1 MMPRHVVEQIL
12 PTLSLQDREQA
23 LKCLEHSCS
32 FYDQI
37 GNHIPHDYE
46 KEKEGLLEV
55 IAQRDCYVID
65 NNSFWQKEY
74 PKPENHG
81 KAFIISPA
89 LAREYANSNT
99 NSLLLD
105 KDRYKYGNLFSVG
118 ILILDSGQPMIMVDR
133 LDEHMRYVFNLPA
146 LKEASRQKGQTYL
159 DEAANFR
166 KNMELIKRD
175 VREALKIKNASE
187 LPPPEDPHLTLV
199 AGYLKQFIQQ
209 KATQCRHNFP
219 IAHRVSSLCHA
230 VLLIEDPEIR
240 KEFDMPVSEYP
251 NVFGDMFILLTAL
264 FLKAKILTHDNGLI
278 RMASYANIVCH
289 HVPR

>member
-1 MMPRHVVEQIL
+1 MMPRQMVEKIL
-12 PTLSLQDREQA
+12 PTLSPQDREQA

-46 KEKEGLLEV
+46 KEKLLEV

-65 NNSFWQKEY
+65 NNSSWQKEY
-74 PKPENHG
+74 SKPENHN

-89 LAREYANSNT
+89 LAREYDNS

-105 KDRYKYGNLFSVG
+105 DRHKYGNLFSVG
-118 ILILDSGQPMIMVDR
+118 IFILDSGQPMIMVDR
-133 LDEHMRYVFNLPA
+133 LDEAMRYTFNLPA
-146 LKEASRQKGQTYL
+146 LKEASRRKGQSYL
-159 DEAANFR
+159 GEAANFR
-166 KNMELIKRD
+166 RNMELVKRD
-175 VREALKIKNASE
+175 IREALNIQNASE
-187 LPPPEDPHLTLV
+187 LQPPNDPHLTMV

-209 KATQCRHNFP
+209 TAAQCRHNFP
-219 IAHRVSSLCHA
+219 VARRVSNLCHA
-230 VLLIEDPEIR
+230 VLLIEDTEIR
-240 KEFDMPVSEYP
+240 KEFDMPVQDYP

-264 FLKAKILTHDNGLI
+264 LLKAKILTHDKGLI